1 MLVGGL
7 SLHEPCTDDQQCTG
21 TENAQTCS
29 AIKGE
34 TQSICRCN
42 DGYIEINSACYRG
55 NENINTPKLCPNEE
69 LSFMEK
75 EVYNIIHV

>member
-29 AIKGE
+29 ALKGE

-55 NENINTPKLCPNEE
+55 NENINTEIVSE
-69 LSFMEK
+69 W
-75 EVYNIIHV
+75 IIKFYGKGGV